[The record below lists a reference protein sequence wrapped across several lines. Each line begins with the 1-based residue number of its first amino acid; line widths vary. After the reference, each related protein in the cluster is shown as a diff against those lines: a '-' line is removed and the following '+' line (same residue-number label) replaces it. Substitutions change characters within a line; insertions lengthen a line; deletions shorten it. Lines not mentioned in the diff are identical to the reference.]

1 MTREFDAR
9 SDRYGR
15 FFDEFEV
22 GDIYKHWPG
31 KTITESEDHI
41 FSMLTRAGS
50 PIHIDSNYAKN
61 ELPSGKNL
69 VLGTYIYALL
79 TGMSVN
85 DISGKAIASLGV
97 KELNHILPVFHGDTI
112 YAHTEVLN
120 KRVSNSKPNQGILTV
135 KTTGTNQ
142 NREVVCT
149 FERSVLL
156 PLKQVN

>member
-41 FSMLTRAGS
+41 FSMLTMAGS
-50 PIHIDSNYAKN
+50 PIHVDSNYAKN

-79 TGMSVN
+79 TGMSVS

-97 KELNHILPVFHGDTI
+97 KELKHILPVFHGDTI
-112 YAHTEVLN
+112 YAHTEILE

-142 NREVVCT
+142 NGDVVCI
-149 FERSVLL
+149 FERAVLL
-156 PLKQVN
+156 PLKPAN

>member
-22 GDIYKHWPG
+22 GDIYNHWPG
-31 KTITESEDHI
+31 KTITESEDHL
-41 FSMLTRAGS
+41 FCLLTMAGS
-50 PIHIDSNYAKN
+50 PLHIDSHYAKK
-61 ELPSGKNL
+61 EMAEGKNL
-69 VLGTYIYALL
+69 VVGTYIYALL

-97 KELNHILPVFHGDTI
+97 KELQHLLPVFHGDTI
-112 YAHTEVLN
+112 YARTEVLQ
-120 KRVSNSKPNQGILTV
+120 KRISKSKPTQGILTV

-142 NREVVCT
+142 HGKVVCS
-149 FERSVLL
+149 FERSVML
-156 PLKQVN
+156 PMKKVN